1 MTSELGYNTNLIRWM
16 TIYIDMQAN
25 KTLFTLSVLSFL
37 FLEKINILVN
47 ICFVFNKISF
57 QFSFKKKKR
66 YPFNLFSKQN
76 TKLKIQY
83 KNIMFNIT

>member
-57 QFSFKKKKR
+57 QFSFKKKKISFQFIFKTE
-66 YPFNLFSKQN
+66 YKTEN
-76 TKLKIQY
+76 TI
-83 KNIMFNIT
+83 